1 MSRGGRG
8 AGFDGV
14 ANVCKAPAL
23 TYNRLIFQPPIANMP
38 AKQKTSVTSVDVAE
52 LAGVSRSAV
61 SRTFT
66 PGASVAPETREKVL
80 AAAHALGYQVNIL
93 ARSMIQ
99 GQSNLVGVVITGFQD
114 PFRVSLLGEI
124 SRQLSEHAM
133 VPLLMNVEDPDG
145 LSDLMRILLSY
156 QIAGVIMTSGAPP
169 SAVAKEY
176 LQRQVAV
183 VMINRERDLK
193 GVDVINS
200 DNKSGGEMAAQAL
213 IEGGARK
220 LGFVNT
226 KSSTFSGIA
235 RGKAF
240 HEFLRTSPAGRKCS
254 VREFQAD
261 SVGYEAGRD
270 AARAMLA
277 NAKLRPDGVFC
288 ATDLIACG
296 FLDAARSEFK
306 LQVPQEIQVI
316 GYDDIVLA
324 GLDGYAL
331 TTIRQDV
338 GALAQHAVASL
349 LDRMKRFST
358 PGRLKELPVTL
369 VRRATTR

>member
-1 MSRGGRG
+1 MSL
-8 AGFDGV
+8 
-14 ANVCKAPAL
+14 KL
-23 TYNRLIFQPPIANMP
+23 
-38 AKQKTSVTSVDVAE
+38 KTSVTSVDVAE

-80 AAAHALGYQVNIL
+80 AAAQSLGYQVNIL

-124 SRQLSEHAM
+124 SRVLSEHAM

-200 DNKSGGEMAAQAL
+200 DNKNGGEMAAQAL
-213 IEGGARK
+213 IEGGAKR
-220 LGFVNT
+220 LAFVNT

-235 RGKAF
+235 RGRAF
-240 HEFLRTSPAGRKCS
+240 HDFLATSAAGRKCS
-254 VREFQAD
+254 VRDFLTD
-261 SVGYEAGRD
+261 SKGYDAGKD
-270 AARAMLA
+270 AARALLA
-277 NAKLRPDGVFC
+277 MPKNRPDGVFC

-296 FLDAARSEFK
+296 FLDAARTEFK
-306 LQVPQEIQVI
+306 LRVPEDIQVI
-316 GYDDIVLA
+316 GFDDIVMA

-338 GALAQHAVASL
+338 SGLAQHAVKSL
-349 LDRMKRFST
+349 LERMKRFST
-358 PGRLKELPVTL
+358 PGRLKEVPVTL
-369 VRRATTR
+369 VRRASTR

>member
-1 MSRGGRG
+1 M
-8 AGFDGV
+8 V
-14 ANVCKAPAL
+14 TKA
-23 TYNRLIFQPPIANMP
+23 
-38 AKQKTSVTSVDVAE
+38 KTSVTSVDVAE

-80 AAAHALGYQVNIL
+80 AAAQALGYQVNIL

-114 PFRVSLLGEI
+114 PFRVALLGEI

-133 VPLLMNVEDPDG
+133 VPLLMNVEDPAG

-156 QIAGVIMTSGAPP
+156 QISGVIMTSGSPP

-183 VMINRERDLK
+183 VMINRDRDLK

-200 DNKSGGEMAAQAL
+200 DNKSGGELAAQTL

-220 LGFVNT
+220 LAFVNA

-235 RGKAF
+235 RGQAF
-240 HEFLRTSPAGRKCS
+240 DDFLRTSAAGRKCS
-254 VREFQAD
+254 VRDYLAD
-261 SVGYEAGRD
+261 GVGYNAGRA
-270 AARAMLA
+270 AARALLGV
-277 NAKLRPDGVFC
+277 AKNRPDGVFC
-288 ATDLIACG
+288 ATDLMACG
-296 FLDAARSEFK
+296 FLDIARGQFG
-306 LQVPQEIQVI
+306 LRVPEDIQVI
-316 GYDDIVLA
+316 GFDDIPMA
-324 GLDGYAL
+324 GLDAYAL
-331 TTIRQDV
+331 TTIRQDL
-338 GALAQHAVASL
+338 GGLAQHAVVSL